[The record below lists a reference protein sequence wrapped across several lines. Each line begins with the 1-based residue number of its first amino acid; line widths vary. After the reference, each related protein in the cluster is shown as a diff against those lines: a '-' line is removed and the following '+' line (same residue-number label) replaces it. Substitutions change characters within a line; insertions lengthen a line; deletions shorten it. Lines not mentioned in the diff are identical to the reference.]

1 MTQDELNEEQ
11 VAEIYHQYLEEAEN
25 DLSDIRKLQVLYKPG
40 CDAYG
45 RPAFVALMKHLPASV
60 IDMKRILL
68 YMIQQMDQTVD
79 QEYVIVLVLSLS
91 TSANQPE
98 FSWLQHLYY
107 IFENKYRKNMK
118 TFYVVHPSIWFRL
131 AVWFM
136 SPFLSSGFGKK

>member
-1 MTQDELNEEQ
+1 
-11 VAEIYHQYLEEAEN
+11 
-25 DLSDIRKLQVLYKPG
+25 
-40 CDAYG
+40 
-45 RPAFVALMKHLPASV
+45 
-60 IDMKRILL
+60 MKRILL

-79 QEYVIVLVLSLS
+79 EDYVIVLVLSLS
-91 TSANQPE
+91 TSANQPD

-136 SPFLSSGFGKK
+136 SPFLSSGFWKKIVYINNLRDLFMNMC